1 MEIKNLNSKGIC
13 DIIKT
18 CKDMGVNYLEIDT
31 LKVQFGQTNSGLMGT
46 WPAVGGTQPT
56 PIQSGSIESPPIQ
69 IDEQMEM
76 DPLHQRAVED
86 LASVQTLI
94 DNPSQF
100 EQDICDGFI
109 NEKGDDNDT
118 EKPRRVSAAL

>member
-13 DIIKT
+13 DIIKA
-18 CKDMGVNYLEIDT
+18 CKDTGVSYLEIDS
-31 LKVQFGQTNSGLMGT
+31 LRVQFGQTNSGFAGM

-56 PIQSGSIESPPIQ
+56 PIQSGSIESPPREI
-69 IDEQMEM
+69 EQSQM
-76 DPLHQRAVED
+76 DPLQQRAVED

-94 DNPSQF
+94 DDPAQF

-109 NEKGDDNDT
+109 NEKGEYN
-118 EKPRRVSAAL
+118 EAEESRRITNAL